1 MPPLAT
7 PLWPLA
13 WRLAAAPPAASMD
26 PVIVPAPMFA
36 AEIVPERFEAVPAAC
51 DHSAYGVA
59 VSAWRGVNGIRAAAT
74 PLLRTAISSQR
85 ASPGKADAPKSSG
98 TVNRPL
104 LTTVGAFVIGPA
116 NTAPP
121 IFVGKSVNVRS

>member
-26 PVIVPAPMFA
+26 PVIVPAPMLA

-51 DHSAYGVA
+51 AHSAYGVA
-59 VSAWRGVNGIRAAAT
+59 VSACRGVRGSRAAAT

-85 ASPGKADAPKSSG
+85 ASPGKAGVPKSSR
-98 TVNRPL
+98 TVNNPL

-116 NTAPP
+116 TA
-121 IFVGKSVNVRS
+121 S